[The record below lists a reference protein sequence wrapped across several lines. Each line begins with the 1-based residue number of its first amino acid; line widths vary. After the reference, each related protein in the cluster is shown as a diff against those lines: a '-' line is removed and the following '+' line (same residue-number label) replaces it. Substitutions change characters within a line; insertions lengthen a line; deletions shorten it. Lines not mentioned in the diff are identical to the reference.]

1 MSSISKISVRIRP
14 RKPETN
20 ERLSTFVGQ
29 ISQLKGSLSDVKVE
43 MLEENKLFSDEY
55 KITFIPVV
63 HTPEYKDS
71 LQPLAIEYNKGNNY
85 LGFIPKDL
93 KKNDG
98 LIVML
103 QDAITKYASIITGAR
118 GKGENPKDFFEIV
131 QNPWKPDPPVYRY
144 FGQDKWILNNQS
156 SILIKWQLPNTDPAL
171 LNFNDMTGGRSWS
184 NEDGSEREYE
194 LGLTGSNAETSKVFK
209 INLVKSVVIYGGEIE
224 QVNLNGKDS
233 TANEVQP
240 TDLFTL
246 TADNNFSKTEKPTSW
261 PGSTKDIDIINQVI
275 NVWSSKIAG
284 YGKLDLCKSAARYQG
299 NMCDQL
305 IYVSPLEP
313 DVLGPGVNLD
323 NSISGSSGPSG
334 PSGSGLSA
342 SSSKI
347 PLQIQLPKDV
357 EIKVREDVPD
367 IFVYVGEPP
376 SDVDPFDGVEGF
388 VFGGDDFVPLDDEY
402 SEVAFLGDGEQ
413 INTPEE
419 EKIDEILSQET
430 DKKVEEN
437 IQKGTMQNV
446 GGSLDPRLHGSTPY
460 STTSKIPPGFNDV
473 PLYHQGE
480 AARFAKILYNRVKG
494 TAKCNQGDGSKSSI
508 KTSGCGV
515 CALTMAINW
524 WALKGYIKPATVQ
537 EVADFMSDEGGRDPG
552 CMGSN
557 YNNIP
562 QDKFKSRFGLVL
574 RTNLNNKVNDEEIM
588 KSLKAGYP
596 CPISGKNYTGYNLN
610 GKLLTG
616 KNMKGHFIC
625 LTGIDSSNRIRIN
638 DSGCNPT
645 GGSAMTAFQEG
656 KKLSQVRTPT
666 SSLATLYPASMSKPP
681 WD

>member
-29 ISQLKGSLSDVKVE
+29 TSQLKGSLSDVKVE
-43 MLEENKLFSDEY
+43 MVEENKLFSDEY

-98 LIVML
+98 LILML

-131 QNPWKPDPPVYRY
+131 QNPWKPEPPVYRY

-224 QVNLNGKDS
+224 QVNLIGKDS
-233 TANEVQP
+233 TANEVQS

-246 TADNNFSKTEKPTSW
+246 TVDNNFSKTEKPASW

-313 DVLGPGVNLD
+313 DVLGPDVNLD

-342 SSSKI
+342 STSKI

-388 VFGGDDFVPLDDEY
+388 IFGGDDFVPLDEEY
-402 SEVAFLGDGEQ
+402 NEQLFVGDGEF
-413 INTPEE
+413 INTPQEE
-419 EKIDEILSQET
+419 VANQIEADAAGPEFQKPIPVVEGTYQVPGLPADTPFDSSKL
-430 DKKVEEN
+430 KV
-437 IQKGTMQNV
+437 
-446 GGSLDPRLHGSTPY
+446 
-460 STTSKIPPGFNDV
+460 PPGFNGV
-473 PLYHQGE
+473 PLY
-480 AARFAKILYNRVKG
+480 
-494 TAKCNQGDGSKSSI
+494 TQGDNRWGGYPYGKGKKTTCTDGSTIKSS
-508 KTSGCGV
+508 GCMV
-515 CALTMAINW
+515 ASLCMMINY
-524 WALKGYIKPATVQ
+524 WAKRGFCKPVTPSIVGQ
-537 EVADFMSDEGGRDPG
+537 FVLDSGGRICG
-552 CMGSN
+552 KGGN
-557 YNNIP
+557 LTLVNAA
-562 QDKFKSRFGLVL
+562 KFKATFGLNF
-574 RTNLNNKVNDEEIM
+574 RSFAGNITDAQIEKV
-588 KSLKAGYP
+588 LKAKFPMNHGG
-596 CPISGKNYTGYNLN
+596 STKGKTAN
-610 GKLLTG
+610 GSDKTYEAHYL
-616 KNMKGHFIC
+616 C
-625 LTGIDSSNRIRIN
+625 LTGIDEQGRIRVN
-638 DSGCNPT
+638 DSGNGPM
-645 GGSAMTAFQEG
+645 GGKAITYYN
-656 KKLSQVRTPT
+656 KKWSGANYNKRSQ
-666 SSLATLYPASMSKPP
+666 SYLYPDELGDPLKK
-681 WD
+681 